1 MAYRRATAIQFSSP
15 SSHRGPPTKDQ
26 SPGHQPCPQTGTL
39 ADRRSRC
46 HCLRLVR
53 LALIRLA
60 NNGLSH
66 CRAAYE
72 AARVAAAPCP
82 RLCLGLPC
90 LMQATLRW
98 WRNCGRPVHACGA
111 CFRFCFRFS
120 RRCLYLYLAILGAS
134 TESCLGCAS
143 DVRVMKH
150 VGRRCAPGYFT
161 LLSSGTIAMV
171 FLLGC

>member
-1 MAYRRATAIQFSSP
+1 M
-15 SSHRGPPTKDQ
+15 SSHRGPP
-26 SPGHQPCPQTGTL
+26 PGHQPCPQTGTL

-72 AARVAAAPCP
+72 AARLAAAPCP
-82 RLCLGLPC
+82 RLCLGLALASRKPRSDGGGPAKKFWDLWTTRTRMRC
-90 LMQATLRW
+90 LFQVFA
-98 WRNCGRPVHACGA
+98 
-111 CFRFCFRFS
+111 FQFS
-120 RRCLYLYLAILGAS
+120 RRCLRLYLAILGAS

-150 VGRRCAPGYFT
+150 VGRRGARRVTSPCSPQARSQW
-161 LLSSGTIAMV
+161 SS
-171 FLLGC
+171 C